1 MGLFKR
7 DFKLFAFGGIAYGLI
22 EILWRRRTQ
31 RSMILTGGTCLL
43 LLFKLFSKCE
53 KLSLAKKCCLGSFV
67 ITTMEFLCGW
77 VVNIKM
83 KLNVWDYSK
92 LKLNIKGQI
101 CPFYSMLWGFL
112 CIPINSICKVIR
124 RKESSKSF
132 ISHLSK
138 QK

>member
-7 DFKLFAFGGIAYGLI
+7 NFKLFAFGGIAYGLI
-22 EILWRRRTQ
+22 EILWRRRTHW
-31 RSMILTGGTCLL
+31 SMILTGGTCFL

-92 LKLNIKGQI
+92 LKLNLKGQI
-101 CPFYSMLWGFL
+101 CPFYSLLWGFL

-124 RKESSKSF
+124 RKESSKNF